1 MTTSSPSRVAGHL
14 ATLYAFAL
22 GVVPFLATTA
32 YAEPVPASPPT
43 VLPPAV
49 VTATRM
55 PTVAE
60 QTAAAVTVITRA
72 ELEQAQI
79 GDALSALKT
88 VPGLN
93 IADNGMPGQTAGVF
107 MRGTESRHTVILLD
121 GHRLPTG
128 LQRYFDLG
136 FFPLANIDRIEVV
149 RGPLGS
155 TQGGGALGGA
165 INFITQRDV
174 PDGPAGEITGEYGS
188 FATGNA
194 GLGVTA
200 ARNGVSANVGTS
212 YFTTDNRRP
221 NSEFTSASMLDT
233 FGWEISQH
241 AKLELLAGYLHRDG
255 GTPGSGTQTTAADLD
270 ETLEQN
276 LGFLSPGFTLEIG
289 DTWTHSLNFSYARQH
304 SISDKAQFNADNET
318 TVVTRGLTYQAEF
331 HPGETVAFQA
341 GVERDWQGVNFVPT
355 NGNTALPFTRNERE
369 DAVFAGVQVQPLA
382 GLTLLASA
390 RRDSYESFYGAA
402 NTWRYGMS
410 YRVGPTGLA
419 LRASDGTAFAAPEIQ
434 NFVDFGFG
442 ALATTLRPERSRGQ
456 EVGFTQELG
465 QVTFG
470 ATAFQ
475 SKTHDLAQF
484 DTLTFTV
491 KNIGLAEMSGV
502 ESFVECRFGVAAL
515 LRLNYTYL
523 DAQDK
528 VGNRPLTR
536 RPRHTLGAEVHD
548 EVARGWTLG
557 AGVRA
562 VADREDGFPQ
572 KQVPDYIVAR
582 VFTQY
587 EVNKNLRLKLRVENL
602 FNEQYA
608 EVAGFP
614 SLPRG
619 IYGSV
624 EWHF

>member
-1 MTTSSPSRVAGHL
+1 MTTSLLSRIAGHL
-14 ATLYAFAL
+14 SPRCAFAL
-22 GVVPFLATTA
+22 GLVPFLAATGRA
-32 YAEPVPASPPT
+32 QPAPAAPPT
-43 VLPPAV
+43 VLPPVV
-49 VTATRM
+49 VTATRL
-55 PTVAE
+55 PAVAE
-60 QTAAAVTVITRA
+60 QTAAAVTIITRT
-72 ELEQAQI
+72 ELEQAQL

-149 RGPLGS
+149 RGPIGS
-155 TQGGGALGGA
+155 TQGGGAIGGA
-165 INFITQRDV
+165 INFITRRDL
-174 PDGPAGEITGEYGS
+174 PDGLASEITGDYGS
-188 FATGNA
+188 FATGGA

-200 ARNGVSANVGTS
+200 AKDGVSANVSAS

-221 NSEFTSASMLDT
+221 NSEFTSASTLDT
-233 FGWEISQH
+233 FGWEISKR
-241 AKLELLAGYLHRDG
+241 ARLDLLAGYLHRDG

-276 LGFLSPGFTLEIG
+276 LGFLSPSLTLNTG
-289 DTWTHSLNFSYARQH
+289 DAWTHSFNFSYARQR
-304 SISDKAQFNADNET
+304 SVADKSQFNADNDTRVE
-318 TVVTRGLTYQAEF
+318 TRGLTYQAEF
-331 HPGETVAFQA
+331 HPTATAAFQA
-341 GVERDWQGVNFVPT
+341 GVERDWQEINFVPT

-369 DAVFAGVQVQPLA
+369 DAVFAGAQVQPLA

-390 RRDSYESFYGAA
+390 RRDRYEAFYGAA

-410 YRVGPTGLA
+410 YRVGTTGLV
-419 LRASDGTAFAAPEIQ
+419 LHASDGTAFATPEIQ

-442 ALATTLRPERSRGQ
+442 SLATTLRPERSRGQ
-456 EVGFTQELG
+456 EIGFTQELG
-465 QVTFG
+465 SVTFG

-475 SKTHDLAQF
+475 SNTHDLAQF

-502 ESFVECRFGVAAL
+502 ESFVEYRFGVAAL

-528 VGNRPLTR
+528 VGNRPLAR
-536 RPRHTLGAEVHD
+536 RPRHTLNAEVRD
-548 EVARGWTLG
+548 RVSPGWTLG
-557 AGVRA
+557 AGMRGVS
-562 VADREDGFPQ
+562 DREDGFPQ
-572 KQVPDYIVAR
+572 AQVEDYLVAR
-582 VFTQY
+582 VFTEY
-587 EVNKNLRLKLRVENL
+587 EAGKNLRLKLRVENL

-614 SLPRG
+614 ALPRG

-624 EWHF
+624 EWRF